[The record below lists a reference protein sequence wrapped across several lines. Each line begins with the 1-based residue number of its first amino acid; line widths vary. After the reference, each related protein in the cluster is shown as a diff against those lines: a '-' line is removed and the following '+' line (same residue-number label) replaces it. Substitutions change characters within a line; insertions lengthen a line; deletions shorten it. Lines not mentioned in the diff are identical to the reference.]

1 MVRSCVFRQELC
13 IVRYEAVAGARYL
26 IKCGVDPKRIYIE
39 AASWDTVGNAYFART
54 IHTDPSGWRRLLVIT
69 SESHLPRTEAIF
81 RWVFGIAPECRYH
94 LDFDS
99 TPDRGLAPELLAA
112 RKSREAGSLRQLH
125 QTAAAIRT
133 LPELHRWLF
142 TEHQAY
148 RASLQAP
155 EIASG
160 PVTEAY

>member
-81 RWVFGIAPECRYH
+81 RWVFGVAPECRYC

-112 RKSREAGSLRQLH
+112 RKSREA
-125 QTAAAIRT
+125 
-133 LPELHRWLF
+133 
-142 TEHQAY
+142 
-148 RASLQAP
+148 ASLPATTLDCRRHSHLAGVAP
-155 EIASG
+155 LAIHRAPGVPSLAPSTG
-160 PVTEAY
+160 DRLGRGNEAY